1 MKNKLPKQNI
11 NFSEWYTQ
19 IVKKAGLADYGPVK
33 GTMVIKPYGFQLWEN
48 IKDSFDSMIKKTG
61 HVNAYFPLFIPK
73 SFLAREAEHVEGFA
87 KECAIVTHTRL
98 KNDKKDGVVVDP
110 NSKLEEEIIVRPTSE
125 TVIWSMYKK
134 WIQSYR
140 DLPILINQWANVVRW
155 EMKTRCFCELVNSF
169 GRRVTLLMKLKKKQ
183 KKRHLTFL
191 NCIVD

>member
-1 MKNKLPKQNI
+1 
-11 NFSEWYTQ
+11 
-19 IVKKAGLADYGPVK
+19 
-33 GTMVIKPYGFQLWEN
+33 
-48 IKDSFDSMIKKTG
+48 MIKKTG

-98 KNDKKDGVVVDP
+98 KNDKKNGVVIDP
-110 NSKLEEEIIVRPTSE
+110 KSKLEEEIIVRPTSE

-155 EMKTRCFCELVNSF
+155 EMKTRLFLRTSEFLWQEGHTAHETKEEAKKETLDILELYLS
-169 GRRVTLLMKLKKKQ
+169 LI
-183 KKRHLTFL
+183 H
-191 NCIVD
+191 I